1 MPARWESPG
10 CEASGGIFQKK
21 ISGGGGI
28 LAIPPFGHD
37 YNKVRYWLLFII
49 IHITCSIVENKDNEF
64 VKVGYNRNGSE
75 KWIAL
80 ILLIQV
86 FIFDMELNVFDVYF
100 GILTARLN
108 KNIINQCNA
117 RCLNGTE
124 PTIFNVHYT
133 QVYLKYI
140 ISTFSHLIPTGMNV
154 FENQ

>member
-1 MPARWESPG
+1 
-10 CEASGGIFQKK
+10 
-21 ISGGGGI
+21 
-28 LAIPPFGHD
+28 
-37 YNKVRYWLLFII
+37 
-49 IHITCSIVENKDNEF
+49 
-64 VKVGYNRNGSE
+64 
-75 KWIAL
+75 
-80 ILLIQV
+80 
-86 FIFDMELNVFDVYF
+86 MELNVFDVYF

-108 KNIINQCNA
+108 KNIINHSNA